1 MNKRNK
7 VILVYILLVIFILF
21 STTFALINSFSDKF
35 IGGIYIQGINASNY
49 NETELKQKLEEE
61 ISKINNKKIILTA
74 DKDQTIIE
82 LKELDVKYEYEESI
96 TEAYKLG
103 RKDNIIVSNYEIIKN
118 KIFPQNISINIKI
131 DEKKIDEKIS
141 SLNSILENTVEESGY
156 YIDGKNLI
164 ITRGKSG
171 IAIDKDKLK
180 SEVID
185 EINKFDSSNCK
196 IEIPTYDKDP
206 EKIDIETIYNKIRKE
221 PTDAYVSEDGKV
233 HPNVDG
239 IDFAISLEEA
249 SNILKEEKE
258 EYTIPLKITKA
269 NITLNDLGKDAFPD
283 SLGTFTTRYDETNEN
298 RSNNI
303 KLSSEKIDGTI
314 VMPGETFSYNQIVGK
329 RTIDAGYAEAG
340 AYAGGKVIQEVG
352 GGICQ
357 VSSTLYNAV
366 LYANLE
372 IIERSN
378 HYFETSYV
386 SPGRDATVSWG
397 SVDFKFKNNKTYP
410 IVVEMISQNGVC
422 KANIKGISED
432 EYEVVIQTK
441 LQSIVSKDIKYEN
454 DYTVDSGIEKI
465 KQYGHDGC
473 TVDTYKIIRKNGQEI
488 SSELI
493 SSDYYH
499 ALERIILRGAK
510 QGIIENKEE
519 NNFME
524 GLKPEL
530 IENVN

>member
-1 MNKRNK
+1 M
-7 VILVYILLVIFILF
+7 
-21 STTFALINSFSDKF
+21 
-35 IGGIYIQGINASNY
+35 
-49 NETELKQKLEEE
+49 
-61 ISKINNKKIILTA
+61 II
-74 DKDQTIIE
+74 I
-82 LKELDVKYEYEESI
+82 
-96 TEAYKLG
+96 
-103 RKDNIIVSNYEIIKN
+103 
-118 KIFPQNISINIKI
+118 
-131 DEKKIDEKIS
+131 
-141 SLNSILENTVEESGY
+141 
-156 YIDGKNLI
+156 
-164 ITRGKSG
+164 RGKSG

-422 KANIKGISED
+422 KANIKGISEN

-454 DYTVDSGIEKI
+454 DYSVDSGIEKI

-488 SSELI
+488 SSKLI